1 MSYTITTEEQLAALF
16 GTVGEAALVKETPY
30 LHPIYQQWI
39 NSSPFAILATVGPGG
54 LTVSPRGDPAP
65 LVSIVND
72 KKILLPERRGNNR
85 VDGLRNILSDS
96 RVALIFFV
104 PGVRETV
111 RVNGRAS
118 ITVEPAILQTFSVN
132 GAQPKCVLDIAV
144 DSVFYQCGRAL
155 LRSNLWDPNGIQPR
169 EEVPSAG
176 MILSSLSSSSIG
188 GEAYDRELPSRQRN
202 SLY

>member
-1 MSYTITTEEQLAALF
+1 MSYTITTEEQLASLF
-16 GTVGEAALVKETPY
+16 GTVGEAALVKETSY

-54 LTVSPRGDPAP
+54 PAVSPRGDPAP
-65 LVSIVND
+65 LVKIVND

-85 VDGLRNILSDS
+85 IDGLRNILSDS

-132 GAQPKCVLDIAV
+132 GGQPKCVLDIAV

-155 LRSNLWDPNGIQPR
+155 LRSNLWDPNTIQPR
-169 EEVPSAG
+169 EGVPSAG

-188 GEAYDRELPSRQRN
+188 GEAYDRELPSRQRS